1 MPLLSIFR
9 LFFTLFSW
17 FILAGAAYLLWRYWD
32 GTVAVDAEGRETLI
46 REPWMLW
53 VGLGLGAWSL
63 LGKFFW
69 NTVLA
74 RPSDEPRPEHGQGA
88 ALPGADGASL
98 YVETAGKAD
107 GPVLLLTHGAGMDS
121 TIWFLAKRDL
131 GDRFRLVTWDL
142 PGLGKS
148 KAHKIDLESYAE
160 NLLVVIRSIGK
171 PVVLVGHSMG
181 GMTIQTLARRHPELF
196 GTTVVGTVLLNTTH
210 TNPLK
215 TMILSGLARALEPV
229 LKVAF
234 WVEAALFPL
243 AWLSMWQSYLS
254 GSAHIAN
261 RLTFGSGVTRRQLD
275 HVALLGTRNSPA
287 SIARGNI
294 AMFDWD
300 ATGAIATLTEPIQ
313 IIAGN
318 GDIVTKPEASDTIAS
333 TAVAP
338 ELHRIDGA
346 NHMSFLDH
354 APDYHRLIAD
364 YAGRAF
370 ARARQLHIVQG
381 VPAWK

>member
-9 LFFTLFSW
+9 FLFTLLSW
-17 FILAGAAYLLWRYWD
+17 FILAGAVYLLWRYWE
-32 GTVAVDAEGRETLI
+32 GTVAVDADGRETLI
-46 REPWMLW
+46 REPWMLLL
-53 VGLGLGAWSL
+53 GLGLGAWSF

-74 RPSDEPRPEHGQGA
+74 WPSDEPRPSHVKGA

-98 YVETAGKAD
+98 HVETAGKAD

-131 GDRFRLVTWDL
+131 GDRFKLVTWDL

-148 KAHKIDLESYAE
+148 KARKIDLESYAE
-160 NLLVVIRSIGK
+160 NLLVVVKSIGK

-181 GMTIQTLARRHPELF
+181 GMTIQTLARRHPEVF
-196 GTTVVGTVLLNTTH
+196 GTTVVGTILLNTTH

-215 TMILSGLARALEPV
+215 TMILSGLAQALQP
-229 LKVAF
+229 LLRLAF
-234 WVEAALFPL
+234 WLEAMLFPL
-243 AWLSMWQSYLS
+243 AWLSTWQSYLS

-261 RLTFGSGVTRRQLD
+261 RLTFGRGVTCRQLD

-287 SIARGNI
+287 SIARGNL

-300 ATGAIATLTEPIQ
+300 ATGAIATLTEPVQ
-313 IIAGN
+313 IIAGD
-318 GDIVTKPEASDTIAS
+318 GDIVTKPEASETIAS

-338 ELHRIDGA
+338 ELHRIESA

-354 APDYHRLIAD
+354 STEYHRRIAD

-370 ARARQLHIVQG
+370 ARAGQ
-381 VPAWK
+381 

>member
-1 MPLLSIFR
+1 MPLLSISRFI
-9 LFFTLFSW
+9 FTLLSW
-17 FILAGAAYLLWRYWD
+17 CVLAGAVYLLWRYWN
-32 GTVAVDAEGRETLI
+32 GTLAVDAEGRETLI

-53 VGLGLGAWSL
+53 VGLGLGAWSF

-74 RPSDEPRPEHGQGA
+74 RPSDEPRPRHGQGA

-98 YVETAGKAD
+98 HVETAGKAD
-107 GPVLLLTHGAGMDS
+107 GPVLLFTHGAGMDS

-131 GDRFRLVTWDL
+131 GDRFRLVSWDL

-160 NLLVVIRSIGK
+160 NLLVVIKSIGG

-196 GTTVVGTVLLNTTH
+196 GTTIVGTVLLNTTH

-215 TMILSGLARALEPV
+215 TMILSGLALALRP
-229 LKVAF
+229 LLRLAF
-234 WVEAALFPL
+234 WVETAIFPL
-243 AWLSMWQSYLS
+243 AWLSAWQSYLS

-261 RLTFGSGVTRRQLD
+261 RLTFGRGVTRRQLD

-287 SIARGNI
+287 SIARGNL

-300 ATGAIATLTEPIQ
+300 ATGAIAALTEPVQ
-313 IIAGN
+313 IVAGD
-318 GDIVTKPEASDTIAS
+318 GDIVTKPEASDTIAG

-354 APDYHRLIAD
+354 AEEYHRLIAI
-364 YAGRAF
+364 YAGKAF
-370 ARARQLHIVQG
+370 ARAGQLHLVATNGQ
-381 VPAWK
+381 